1 MFAARTLKRNILVFN
16 TNTKTGAAP
25 ITLIR
30 AETYEG
36 GVLINNNPLLI
47 ANNSVHFE
55 SLETISCQD
64 ELRAIEL
71 AEWIETGQYKLTH
84 ENTQKMTVITKNNQ
98 QKLGVKTIPH
108 EPGMHHFNT
117 HKYKCDVCLIS
128 YQGNAD
134 LTTHNKKYIN

>member
-1 MFAARTLKRNILVFN
+1 MFAARALKRNILVFN

-36 GVLINNNPLLI
+36 GVLIDNNPLLI
-47 ANNSVHFE
+47 AYDSVHFE
-55 SLETISCQD
+55 SLETISRQD

-98 QKLGVKTIPH
+98 QKIL
-108 EPGMHHFNT
+108 
-117 HKYKCDVCLIS
+117 
-128 YQGNAD
+128 
-134 LTTHNKKYIN
+134 